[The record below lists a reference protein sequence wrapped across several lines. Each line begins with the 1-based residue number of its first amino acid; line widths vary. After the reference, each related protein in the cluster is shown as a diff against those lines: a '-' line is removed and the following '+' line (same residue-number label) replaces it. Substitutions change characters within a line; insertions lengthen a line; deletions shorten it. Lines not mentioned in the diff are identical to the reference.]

1 MFKSPILILKSDEFL
16 FVLSEKIDFLLK
28 VADDDIFLICFHL
41 EGRVEIG

>member
-1 MFKSPILILKSDEFL
+1 MFKSTILILKPDKFL

-28 VADDDIFLICFHL
+28 VADDDIFLVCFHL